1 MNSSAKVGKIFT
13 EAGASFHKLADMTVM
28 LEPAAAELHEL
39 NQKHSQEQHMPRTNQ
54 GQIQTQSINGGA
66 TMTKLV
72 MGAPLAQQTL

>member
-39 NQKHSQEQHMPRTNQ
+39 NQKHSQVNSKIISRYILFFE
-54 GQIQTQSINGGA
+54 
-66 TMTKLV
+66 K
-72 MGAPLAQQTL
+72 